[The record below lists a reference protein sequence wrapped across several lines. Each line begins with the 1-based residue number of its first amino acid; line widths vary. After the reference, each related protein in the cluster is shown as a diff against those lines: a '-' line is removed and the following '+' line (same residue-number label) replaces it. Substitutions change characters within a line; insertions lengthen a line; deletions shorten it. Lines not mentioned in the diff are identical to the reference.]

1 MTVKPLIGLRMN
13 FPVEFKL
20 PAGKPAPCYSEES
33 VSMRSFSFVSLV
45 LALSVSF
52 SCLFAQTRVTPR
64 PAEPR
69 EFDFYGR
76 GPWRASIPRPATV
89 LGYEPGTFHTTYGN
103 YEKVLRAMAEK
114 SDRLRTF
121 ELGKTPEYRTLYL
134 HAISSPANL
143 SRLEEIKS
151 NVRRLADPRIRL
163 SDAERDGLIAKT
175 PLIIWFSYAIHGDE
189 SAGFEAGMHVLYQL
203 LASDDAAIAKALERV
218 VVLINPCQNPDGHER
233 FVAWYNTHG
242 IGRPEPFAWEK
253 ENHWNVSG
261 RYNHFY
267 FDLNRD
273 MVALSQ
279 IESRTAAAAFR
290 EWRPQ
295 VVADHH
301 GETPSYFFPP
311 AALPIN
317 HNLPRVDYERWL
329 DTFGRGNARAFDR
342 YGWMYFVR
350 DTFDVF
356 YPGYWDSWPSLH
368 GATGM
373 TYETEGGGR
382 RGFRERRD
390 DETEVTLRES
400 IAMHVTASLAT
411 LETAAEHRERRLGD
425 FRQFFVDALRD
436 GASGTVRR
444 YLFPP
449 ATDPARMA
457 RFLEVLDRNGIE
469 IERTTGPIAVSQSF
483 DYLGGAP
490 IKRDFPVG
498 TLVVDLAQPQ
508 SRVAKALLE
517 LDSPQD
523 AEFLER
529 QEEKRQRNEKR
540 GKKAPKDEYEFY
552 DFTAWSL
559 PVAFGVDAYWT
570 ADSAAWPTEKLTG
583 TWKPESPG
591 APAEANTAYVFTPET
606 EGGYRLALALLNDGY
621 RVAAATRPLRAAGRT
636 FPRGTFVVRVDRNP
650 RSLHAQVAGLAK
662 SIGVKVTSLD
672 TAYTDEGITGVGS
685 GTVVSLQR
693 PQVALLVGSPTQPT
707 SYGTLRAVL
716 EKIYGLDFVPV
727 SVSALRTMRLND
739 FSSVILPDGSAS
751 KYAESLG
758 DEGIAK
764 LKAWVEQGGTLIAVG
779 GAAEFA
785 AGEGVELTTAKIVG
799 REEDEEGSEEK
810 ANGTP
815 NSAPVLATVGEESH
829 PAPAADAAPVRAGAT
844 GVPSAPEASA
854 VKQPA
859 KPLPIPGAILRAQV
873 DRFHFLSF
881 GIERNSLPLLV
892 EGDTFFTTSKTGT
905 NVLTFDTPDP
915 ATPLRLAGFVWKDNT
930 EVLLRGTAA
939 LIEEPMGD
947 GHVVLF
953 ANEPGQRLIWHAT
966 TQLLINAVLYG
977 PSINHIAT
985 GY

>member
-1 MTVKPLIGLRMN
+1 
-13 FPVEFKL
+13 
-20 PAGKPAPCYSEES
+20 
-33 VSMRSFSFVSLV
+33 MRSSPFVSLV
-45 LALSVSF
+45 LAFSVSF
-52 SCLFAQTRVTPR
+52 PCLFGQTRVTPR
-64 PAEPR
+64 GAEPR

-76 GPWRASIPRPATV
+76 GPWRASIPRPASL
-89 LGYEPGTFHTTYGN
+89 LGYEPGSFHTTYGN

-134 HAISSPANL
+134 HAVSSPANL
-143 SRLEEIKS
+143 ARLEEIKS
-151 NVRRLADPRIRL
+151 NLRRIADPRIHL

-175 PLIIWFSYAIHGDE
+175 PLIVWFSYAIHGDE

-203 LASDDAAIAKALERV
+203 LAGDDAAIAEALERV

-242 IGRPEPFAWEK
+242 IGRPESFAWEK

-261 RYNHFY
+261 RFNHFY

-279 IESRTAAAAFR
+279 VESQTAAAAFR

-317 HNLPRVDYERWL
+317 HNLPRADYERWL

-382 RGFRERRD
+382 RGFRDRRD
-390 DETEVTLRES
+390 DDTEVTLRES

-411 LETAAEHRERRLGD
+411 LETAAQHRVRRLED

-436 GASGTVRR
+436 GASGPVRR
-444 YLFPP
+444 YIFPP
-449 ATDPARMA
+449 ATDPGRMA
-457 RFLEVLDRNGIE
+457 RFLDVLNRNGIE
-469 IERTTGPIAVSQSF
+469 IERTTGPIAVSESF
-483 DYLGGAP
+483 DYFGGAP

-498 TLVVDLAQPQ
+498 TVVVDLAQPQ
-508 SRVAKALLE
+508 GRVAKALLE

-523 AEFLER
+523 AEFLLR

-552 DFTAWSL
+552 DLTAWSL
-559 PVAFGVDAYWT
+559 PLAFGVDAYWT
-570 ADSAAWPTEKLTG
+570 AESVAWPTEKLTG
-583 TWKPESPG
+583 TWTPESP
-591 APAEANTAYVFTPET
+591 AVPAEANTAYVFTPET

-636 FPRGTFVVRVDRNP
+636 FPRGTFVVRVDRNA
-650 RSLHAQVAGLAK
+650 RSLHTQIAGLAK
-662 SIGVKVTSLD
+662 SIGVRVTPLD

-685 GTVVSLQR
+685 GAIVSLQR
-693 PQVALLVGSPTQPT
+693 PQIALLVGSPTKPT

-727 SVSALRTMRLND
+727 SVAALRTMRLGD

-751 KYAESLG
+751 GYAESLG
-758 DEGIAK
+758 EEGIAK

-785 AGEGVELTTAKIVG
+785 AGEEVKLTTATIVG
-799 REEDEEGSEEK
+799 RDKDEEGSDAE
-810 ANGTP
+810 ANALKS
-815 NSAPVLATVGEESH
+815 SAPVLPNAGEAAH
-829 PAPAADAAPVRAGAT
+829 PARAADAGEPAAGAT
-844 GVPSAPEASA
+844 GLPSAPKASTG
-854 VKQPA
+854 KQPI
-859 KPLPIPGAILRAQV
+859 KPLPVPGAILRAQV

-881 GIERNSLPLLV
+881 GIEHDTLPLLV
-892 EGDTFFTTSKTGT
+892 EGDTFFTASKTGT

-915 ATPLRLAGFVWKDNT
+915 AIPLRVAGFVWKDNT

-939 LIEEPMGD
+939 LIEEPLGD

-953 ANEPGQRLIWHAT
+953 ANEPGQRLIWHT
-966 TQLLINAVLYG
+966 TTPLLINAVLYG
-977 PSINHIAT
+977 PAINHIAT